1 MQGYNYEIFIRNLKS
16 ITNGATNIAIAAA
29 ADTTSSTVSKWKKGS
44 STPTV
49 EQLIGIANKYHCS
62 VDYLLGIDT
71 KENTDTLSVRDA
83 CKLMIR
89 LKNRFDGIIE
99 THSDNDAFG
108 DTDTVT
114 LSFSS
119 RFQNCYPTID
129 GDELPIH
136 NPTHSNFESFQIG
149 QFFDK
154 YSNLEKMEFDKETRE
169 LFINALLDKTD
180 QNVSEW
186 EWKEVPPL

>member
-1 MQGYNYEIFIRNLKS
+1 MKGYNYEIFIRNLKS
-16 ITNGATNIAIAAA
+16 ITNGATNIDIAAA

-49 EQLIGIANKYHCS
+49 EHLIGIANKYHCS

-89 LKNRFDGIIE
+89 LKDRFDGTIE
-99 THSDNDAFG
+99 THCDSDAFS
-108 DTDTVT
+108 DTYTVT
-114 LSFSS
+114 LSLSS
-119 RFQNCYPTID
+119 CYRTSFPYD
-129 GDELPIH
+129 GEEIPVR
-136 NPTHSNFESFQIG
+136 NPTHTNFESYQIG
-149 QFFDK
+149 LFFDK
-154 YSNLEKMEFDKETRE
+154 YSDLEKMEFDKETRE